1 MEFKKIQ
8 LNGFKSFA
16 DKTNFLI
23 EEGLTGIVGPN
34 GCGKS
39 NIVESLRWVMGETS
53 AKSMRG
59 SGMEDVI
66 FNGTSNKA
74 SKNIAEVSID
84 VENKNNEGPVQYR
97 DLDQIS
103 VRRKIE
109 KDKGSKFYI
118 NDKEVRARDA
128 QMFFAD
134 LSTGAHSPSMISQ
147 GRIGALVTAKPT
159 DRRAIL
165 EEAAGISGLHV
176 RRHEAELR
184 LGAAE
189 NNLKRAD
196 ELRRQ
201 QEKQLANLQKQA
213 EEATKYKL
221 ISEEIKKIEAGLY
234 YLKLL
239 EIEAGLYYLKLL
251 EIDKEIKIENE
262 INNEAEGEVEGFNN
276 KITELENLIKIATDK
291 VSPLREKNIENLSR
305 IQRLN
310 LELQSLDE
318 ENTRIQ
324 DEIESINKSISTL
337 DEDINRERGII
348 IDANSNEKRLKEE
361 KADLIEIDSKYF
373 ETEKLSNEDLEN
385 AKKELKKEQEAVD
398 EVVNNIAEGSI
409 NISLGPIKNVKNSI
423 NRAKELIDSNE
434 IQQAVTLLDRCNME
448 LDNFLNDLK
457 NEKSR
462 QELLNVNEK
471 SQNIKQ
477 LQEKYA
483 DAYSKNQSI
492 KNESIKRNER
502 IKTIETEIES
512 WKNLLSNSEKMVA
525 ELIERKNKL
534 SDQLKKLENQP
545 RVQAER
551 KGQIS
556 ENLRISDKEKVDND
570 IVIEETDKRI
580 ETLRTEL
587 NEIQEQSIQIRER
600 KASSGATI
608 EGLQKRKSDLLDRI
622 NSELNLSEDNIL
634 ENSNLNGVEELPNA
648 IDQEDALDK
657 KKQER
662 ESLGSVNLKAD
673 EETSKY
679 EDEIKKMEQDRSDL
693 VTAIVKLKDSIN
705 ELNQKGRERLIEAF
719 EKVNRKFNEVY
730 TKLFNG
736 GNAKLELVD
745 SDDPLEAGL
754 EMLVSPPGKRLQ
766 SITLL
771 SGGEQALT
779 ALSLIFAVFLT
790 NPSPICVLD
799 EVDAPLDDANVTR
812 FCNLLEELIKITNTK
827 FIIVTHHALTM
838 SKMNR
843 LYGVT
848 MPEKGISQLVA
859 VDLQKAESM
868 VA

>member
-1 MEFKKIQ
+1 MEFKKIN

-16 DKTNFLI
+16 DKTDFLI
-23 EEGLTGIVGPN
+23 EDGLTGIVGPN

-59 SGMEDVI
+59 TGMEDVI
-66 FNGTSNKA
+66 FSGTSNKT
-74 SKNIAEVSID
+74 SKNIAEVSVTIL
-84 VENKNNEGPVQYR
+84 NNNNEGPIQFR
-97 DLDQIS
+97 EFNEINIK
-103 VRRKIE
+103 RKIE
-109 KDKGSKFYI
+109 KDRGSKFYI

-159 DRRAIL
+159 DRRTIL

-184 LGAAE
+184 LNAAE

-196 ELRRQ
+196 ELRKQ

-213 EEATKYKL
+213 EEATRYKD
-221 ISEEIKKIEAGLY
+221 ISDEIKKIEAGLY
-234 YLKLL
+234 YLKL
-239 EIEAGLYYLKLL
+239 I
-251 EIDKEIKIENE
+251 EIDKEIRIENE
-262 INNEAEGEVEGFNN
+262 INTEAEGEVSGFNEKISDFEKTIKFETE
-276 KITELENLIKIATDK
+276 KIT
-291 VSPLREKNIENLSR
+291 PLREKNIENLSK

-318 ENTRIQ
+318 ENERIYI
-324 DEIESINKSISTL
+324 EIENIRKSLQTF
-337 DEDINRERGII
+337 DDDINREKGIV
-348 IDANSNEKRLKEE
+348 IDAKSNEKRLKEE
-361 KADLIEIDSKYF
+361 KSELIEIDSKYY
-373 ETEKLSNEDLEN
+373 ETEKKSNKDLDEANNKLNLEINKIKELVYSKKNEDAIN
-385 AKKELKKEQEAVD
+385 VIDNLKKIID
-398 EVVNNIAEGSI
+398 EYA
-409 NISLGPIKNVKNSI
+409 
-423 NRAKELIDSNE
+423 
-434 IQQAVTLLDRCNME
+434 
-448 LDNFLNDLK
+448 DNFSK
-457 NEKSR
+457 N
-462 QELLNVNEK
+462 
-471 SQNIKQ
+471 QNIK
-477 LQEKYA
+477 K
-483 DAYSKNQSI
+483 DST
-492 KNESIKRNER
+492 KRSER
-502 IKTIETEIES
+502 INIIDKEIKS
-512 WKNLLSNSEKMVA
+512 WKNLLSNSEKMVT
-525 ELIERKNKL
+525 ELTERKNKL
-534 SDQLKKLENQP
+534 SLKLTKLDSQP
-545 RVQAER
+545 KLQAEK

-556 ENLRISDKEKVDND
+556 ENLRISEEEKKENEN
-570 IVIEETDKRI
+570 IIENTDEKI
-580 ETLRTEL
+580 ENLRQQL
-587 NEIQEQSIQIRER
+587 NEVQEQSIKIRER

-608 EGLQKRKSDLLDRI
+608 EGLKKRKSDLVDRI
-622 NSELNLSEDNIL
+622 VSDLNLSEENIL
-634 ENSNLNGVEELPNA
+634 ENSNLFGKEELPDA
-648 IDQEDALDK
+648 INQEDLLDK

-662 ESLGSVNLKAD
+662 EKLGSVNLKAD
-673 EETSKY
+673 EETNKY
-679 EDEIKKMEQDRSDL
+679 ESEIKKMEQDRADL
-693 VTAIVKLKDSIN
+693 VTAIIKLKDSIN
-705 ELNQKGRERLIEAF
+705 ELNQKGRERLVEAF

-812 FCNLLEELIKITNTK
+812 FCNLLEDLTKITNTK
-827 FIIVTHHALTM
+827 FVIVTHHALTM

>member
-23 EEGLTGIVGPN
+23 EDGLTGIVGPN

-39 NIVESLRWVMGETS
+39 NIVESIRWVMGETS
-53 AKSMRG
+53 AKSLRG

-66 FNGTSNKA
+66 FSGTSNKP
-74 SKNIAEVSID
+74 SKNIAEVSIT
-84 VENKNNEGPVQYR
+84 VKNDSGEGPIQYR
-97 DLDQIS
+97 EVNEIN

-118 NDKEVRARDA
+118 NDKEVRARDS

-196 ELRRQ
+196 ELRKQ
-201 QEKQLANLQKQA
+201 QERQLANLQKQA
-213 EEATKYKL
+213 EEASKYKN
-221 ISEEIKKIEAGLY
+221 ITDEIKKIEAGLY
-234 YLKLL
+234 YLKL
-239 EIEAGLYYLKLL
+239 I
-251 EIDKEIKIENE
+251 EIDKEITIENE
-262 INNEAEGEVEGFNN
+262 INKEAEGEVSGFNER
-276 KITELENLIKIATDK
+276 ITEIETLIKLETEK
-291 VSPLREKNIENLSR
+291 VTPLREKNIENLSK

-310 LELQSLDE
+310 LELQSLDK
-318 ENTRIQ
+318 ENTRTQ
-324 DEIESINKSISTL
+324 EEIENIKKSLTTL
-337 DEDINRERGII
+337 DEDVSREKGII

-361 KADLIEIDSKYF
+361 KSDLIEVDSKYF
-373 ETEKLSNEDLEN
+373 ETEKKSNDDLDN
-385 AKKELKKEQEAVD
+385 SK
-398 EVVNNIAEGSI
+398 NN
-409 NISLGPIKNVKNSI
+409 
-423 NRAKELIDSNE
+423 LIDEIGKIKTLISSN
-434 IQQAVTLLDRCNME
+434 QNDSALDI
-448 LDNFLNDLK
+448 LNDL
-457 NEKSR
+457 EKIIDR
-462 QELLNVNEK
+462 
-471 SQNIKQ
+471 
-477 LQEKYA
+477 YA
-483 DAYSKNQSI
+483 DSYSKNQNI
-492 KNESIKRNER
+492 KKESVKRNER
-502 IKTIETEIES
+502 IKIIEKEIES
-512 WKNLLSNSEKMVA
+512 WKNLLSNSEKMVN
-525 ELIERKNKL
+525 ELTSRKNNL
-534 SDQLKKLENQP
+534 TNQLEILDNQP
-545 RVQAER
+545 KIQAEK

-556 ENLRISDKEKVDND
+556 ENLRNSEEEKEENEKIIND
-570 IVIEETDKRI
+570 TDEKI
-580 ETLRTEL
+580 DSLRTKL

-600 KASSGATI
+600 KASSGATV
-608 EGLQKRKSDLLDRI
+608 EGLRKRKNDLIDRI
-622 NSELNLSEDNIL
+622 TSELNLTEENIL
-634 ENSNLNGVEELPNA
+634 ENSNLNGIEELPDAVN
-648 IDQEDALDK
+648 QEDLLDK

-662 ESLGSVNLKAD
+662 EKLGSVNLKAD
-673 EETSKY
+673 EETNKY
-679 EDEIKKMEQDRSDL
+679 ETEIKKMESDRADL

-705 ELNQKGRERLIEAF
+705 ELNQKGRERLVEAF

-745 SDDPLEAGL
+745 SEDPLEAGL

-812 FCNLLEELIKITNTK
+812 FCNLLDELTKITNTK

>member
-16 DKTNFLI
+16 EKTNFLI
-23 EEGLTGIVGPN
+23 EDGLTGIVGPN

-39 NIVESLRWVMGETS
+39 NIVESLRWAMGETS

-74 SKNIAEVSID
+74 SKNIAEVSIIVD
-84 VENKNNEGPVQYR
+84 NASHEGPLQYK
-97 DLDQIS
+97 DIDQIE

-165 EEAAGISGLHV
+165 EEAANISGLHV

-184 LGAAE
+184 LNAAE
-189 NNLKRAD
+189 ANLKRAD

-213 EEATKYKL
+213 EEATKYKI

-239 EIEAGLYYLKLL
+239 DIDNEIR
-251 EIDKEIKIENE
+251 IENE
-262 INNEAEGEVEGFNN
+262 INNEAEGEVNNFNQQ
-276 KITELENLIKIATDK
+276 ISQFESLIKTETDK

-310 LELQSLDE
+310 LELQNLDE
-318 ENTRIQ
+318 ENVRTQ
-324 DEIESINKSISTL
+324 GEIENFKNSLKTIE
-337 DEDINRERGII
+337 EDIDREKGIV

-361 KADLIEIDSKYF
+361 KSELIEIDSKYF
-373 ETEKLSNEDLEN
+373 ETEKLSNEDLEE
-385 AKKELKKEQEAVD
+385 AKKQLNEEQKAVD
-398 EVVNNIAEGSI
+398 EIIEMFANGNI
-409 NISLGPIKNVKNSI
+409 NISIDPIKGVI
-423 NRAKELIDSNE
+423 NTIEKIKELINNNE
-434 IQQAVTLLDRCNME
+434 ANQALTLLDRTKME
-448 LDNFLNDLK
+448 LNNFLSNLANDESKSKLTDI
-457 NEKSR
+457 NEK
-462 QELLNVNEK
+462 ND
-471 SQNIKQ
+471 NIKL

-483 DAYSKNQSI
+483 DSFSKNQSI
-492 KNESIKRNER
+492 KKESIKRNER
-502 IKTIETEIES
+502 IKAIETEVES
-512 WKNLLSNSEKMVA
+512 WKSLLSNSQKMVT
-525 ELIERKNKL
+525 ELTERKNKL
-534 SDQLKKLENQP
+534 LSQLNERDQQP
-545 RVQAER
+545 KVQAEK
-551 KGQIS
+551 KGQAT
-556 ENLRISDKEKVDND
+556 EGLRISQNEKIENEK
-570 IVIEETDKRI
+570 IIEETDKKI
-580 ETLRTEL
+580 NSLRLEL
-587 NEIQEQSIQIRER
+587 NDVQERSIQIRER
-600 KASSGATI
+600 KASSGATV
-608 EGLQKRKSDLLDRI
+608 EGLKKRKDDLLERVI
-622 NSELNLSEDNIL
+622 SELNLEENDIL
-634 ENSNLNGVEELPNA
+634 ENSNLNGVEELPDSVA
-648 IDQEDALDK
+648 QEDALDEK
-657 KKQER
+657 KKDR
-662 ESLGSVNLKAD
+662 EKLGSVNLRAD
-673 EETSKY
+673 EETNKY
-679 EDEIKKMEQDRSDL
+679 EIEIKKMEQDREDL
-693 VTAIVKLKDSIN
+693 VSAIIKLKESIN
-705 ELNQKGRERLIEAF
+705 ELNQKGRERLLEAF

-812 FCNLLEELIKITNTK
+812 FCGLLDDLTKITNTK

>member
-239 EIEAGLYYLKLL
+239 EI
-251 EIDKEIKIENE
+251 DKEIKIENE
-262 INNEAEGEVEGFNN
+262 INNEAGGEVEGFNN
-276 KITELENLIKIATDK
+276 KIAELENLIKIATDK

-534 SDQLKKLENQP
+534 SDQLKELENQP

-556 ENLRISDKEKVDND
+556 ENLRISDKEKIDND

-580 ETLRTEL
+580 EALRTEL

-634 ENSNLNGVEELPNA
+634 ENSNLNGIEELPNA

>member
-1 MEFKKIQ
+1 MEFKKIH

-16 DKTNFLI
+16 DKTSFLI

-66 FNGTSNKA
+66 FSGTSNKS
-74 SKNIAEVSID
+74 SKNIAEVS
-84 VENKNNEGPVQYR
+84 VSVANRNNEGPIQFR
-97 DLDQIS
+97 ELEEIN

-201 QEKQLANLQKQA
+201 QEKQLSNLQKQA
-213 EEATKYKL
+213 VEATKYKN
-221 ISEEIKKIEAGLY
+221 ISDEIKKIEAGLY

-239 EIEAGLYYLKLL
+239 EIE
-251 EIDKEIKIENE
+251 KEIRIENE
-262 INNEAEGEVEGFNN
+262 INSEAEGEVSGFNN
-276 KITELENLIKIATDK
+276 KINEIESLIKSETEKIT
-291 VSPLREKNIENLSR
+291 PLREKNIENLSK

-310 LELQSLDE
+310 LELKGLDE
-318 ENTRIQ
+318 ENIRIQ
-324 DEIESINKSISTL
+324 DELENIKNTLRTFDDDIS
-337 DEDINRERGII
+337 REKGIV

-361 KADLIEIDSKYF
+361 KNELIEIDSKYY
-373 ETEKLSNEDLEN
+373 ETEKKSNQDLNDAKNKLKSEIDRVKKLINLDKGNEAIDILEN
-385 AKKELKKEQEAVD
+385 CKLIID
-398 EVVNNIAEGSI
+398 EYAESYSQ
-409 NISLGPIKNVKNSI
+409 N
-423 NRAKELIDSNE
+423 
-434 IQQAVTLLDRCNME
+434 
-448 LDNFLNDLK
+448 
-457 NEKSR
+457 
-462 QELLNVNEK
+462 
-471 SQNIKQ
+471 QNIK
-477 LQEKYA
+477 K
-483 DAYSKNQSI
+483 
-492 KNESIKRNER
+492 ESVKRNQR
-502 IKTIETEIES
+502 INTIDKEIES
-512 WKNLLSNSEKMVA
+512 WKNLLSNSEKMVT
-525 ELIERKNKL
+525 ELSERKNKL
-534 SDQLKKLENQP
+534 NLQLEKLDNQP
-545 RVQAER
+545 KLQAEK

-556 ENLRISDKEKVDND
+556 ENLRISEEEKDENETIINTTD
-570 IVIEETDKRI
+570 EKIES
-580 ETLRTEL
+580 LRVQL

-608 EGLQKRKSDLLDRI
+608 EGLKKRKNDLIDRI
-622 NSELNLSEDNIL
+622 YSELNLSEGNIL
-634 ENSNLNGVEELPNA
+634 ENSNLFGKEELPDAVN
-648 IDQEDALDK
+648 QEDLLDK

-662 ESLGSVNLKAD
+662 ERLGSVNLKAD
-673 EETSKY
+673 EETLKY
-679 EDEIKKMEQDRSDL
+679 ETEIKKMEQDRSDL
-693 VTAIVKLKDSIN
+693 VAAIVKLKESIN

-745 SDDPLEAGL
+745 SEDPLEAGL

-812 FCNLLEELIKITNTK
+812 FCSLLEELTKITNTK

-848 MPEKGISQLVA
+848 MPEKGISQLVS

>member
-66 FNGTSNKA
+66 FSGTSNKA

-213 EEATKYKL
+213 EEASKYKL
-221 ISEEIKKIEAGLY
+221 ITEEIKKIEAGLY
-234 YLKLL
+234 YLKL
-239 EIEAGLYYLKLL
+239 I
-251 EIDKEIKIENE
+251 EIDKEIRIENE
-262 INNEAEGEVEGFNN
+262 INNEAEGEVEGFNT
-276 KITELENLIKIATDK
+276 KISEIENLIKSATDK

-310 LELQSLDE
+310 LELQNLDE
-318 ENTRIQ
+318 ENTRTQ
-324 DEIESINKSISTL
+324 DEIESIKKSLQTL
-337 DEDINRERGII
+337 DEDISRERGII

-361 KADLIEIDSKYF
+361 KTDLIEIDSKYF
-373 ETEKLSNEDLEN
+373 ETEKLSNEELED
-385 AKKELKKEQEAVD
+385 AKNKLKEEQKAVD
-398 EVVNNIAEGSI
+398 EVVTNIAEGSI
-409 NISLGPIKNVKNSI
+409 NISVGPIKNVKNSI
-423 NRAKELIDSNE
+423 NRVKELIDSNE
-434 IQQAVTLLDRCNME
+434 INQAVTLLDRCNME

-457 NEKSR
+457 NERSR
-462 QELLNVNEK
+462 EELLSVNEK

-502 IKTIETEIES
+502 IKTIETEVES
-512 WKNLLSNSEKMVA
+512 WKNLLSNSEKMVG
-525 ELIERKNKL
+525 ELTDRKNKL
-534 SDQLKKLENQP
+534 LDQLKELDNQP
-545 RVQAER
+545 KIQAER

-556 ENLRISDKEKVDND
+556 ENLRISNKEKIDND
-570 IVIEETDKRI
+570 SVIEETDKQI
-580 ETLRTEL
+580 ENLRSQL

-622 NSELNLSEDNIL
+622 NSELNLTEENIL
-634 ENSNLNGVEELPNA
+634 ENSNLNGVEDLPNPV
-648 IDQEDALDK
+648 DQEDTLDK

-662 ESLGSVNLKAD
+662 EKLGSVNLKAD

-679 EDEIKKMEQDRSDL
+679 EEEIKKMEQDRSDL

-812 FCNLLEELIKITNTK
+812 FCSLLEELIKITNTK

>member
-23 EEGLTGIVGPN
+23 ENGLTGIVGPN

-66 FNGTSNKA
+66 FSGTSNKP
-74 SKNIAEVSID
+74 SKNIAEVS
-84 VENKNNEGPVQYR
+84 VTVANENNEGPVQFR
-97 DLDQIS
+97 ELDEIN

-184 LGAAE
+184 LSAAE

-201 QEKQLANLQKQA
+201 QERQLANLQKQA
-213 EEATKYKL
+213 EEATKYKN
-221 ISEEIKKIEAGLY
+221 ISDEIKK
-234 YLKLL
+234 
-239 EIEAGLYYLKLL
+239 IEAGLYYLKLL

-262 INNEAEGEVEGFNN
+262 INTEAETEVSGFNN
-276 KITELENLIKIATDK
+276 KINELEKLIKTEVDK
-291 VSPLREKNIENLSR
+291 ITPLREKNIENLSK

-310 LELQSLDE
+310 LELKSLDE
-318 ENTRIQ
+318 ENSRIQ
-324 DEIESINKSISTL
+324 DEIENVKKSLQTIDDDIS
-337 DEDINRERGII
+337 RERGIV

-361 KADLIEIDSKYF
+361 KSELIEIDSKYYQ
-373 ETEKLSNEDLEN
+373 TEKQSNEDLEN
-385 AKKELKKEQEAVD
+385 SKNKLKSE
-398 EVVNNIAEGSI
+398 
-409 NISLGPIKNVKNSI
+409 
-423 NRAKELIDSNE
+423 ID
-434 IQQAVTLLDRCNME
+434 
-448 LDNFLNDLK
+448 K
-457 NEKSR
+457 
-462 QELLNVNEK
+462 
-471 SQNIKQ
+471 IKQ
-477 LQEKYA
+477 LINSQKNDDAIKSLDDCQFVIEEYA
-483 DAYSKNQSI
+483 DSYSKNQNI
-492 KNESIKRNER
+492 KRESVKRNER
-502 IKTIETEIES
+502 IAIIDKEIES

-525 ELIERKNKL
+525 ELSDRKNKL
-534 SDQLKKLENQP
+534 NVQRDKLDNQP
-545 RVQAER
+545 KFQAEK

-556 ENLRISDKEKVDND
+556 ENLRISENEKNEN
-570 IVIEETDKRI
+570 EEIINTTDEKI
-580 ETLRTEL
+580 DTLRNQL

-608 EGLQKRKSDLLDRI
+608 EGLKKRKNDLVDRI
-622 NSELNLSEDNIL
+622 ISELNLTEENIL
-634 ENSNLNGVEELPNA
+634 ENSNLFGVEELPDAVN
-648 IDQEDALDK
+648 QEDLLDK

-662 ESLGSVNLKAD
+662 EKLGSVNLKAD
-673 EETSKY
+673 EETVKY
-679 EDEIKKMEQDRSDL
+679 ETEIKKMEQDRADL
-693 VTAIVKLKDSIN
+693 VTAIIKLKDSIN

-719 EKVNRKFNEVY
+719 DKVNRKFNEVY

-812 FCNLLEELIKITNTK
+812 FCGLLEELIKITNTK

>member
-16 DKTNFLI
+16 EKTNFLI

-39 NIVESLRWVMGETS
+39 NIVESLRWCMGETS

-66 FNGTSNKA
+66 FSGTSNKP
-74 SKNIAEVSID
+74 SKNIAEVSISLTN
-84 VENKNNEGPVQYR
+84 ENKDGPHQYNE
-97 DLDQIS
+97 LDEIEI
-103 VRRKIE
+103 RRKIE
-109 KDKGSKFYI
+109 KDRGSKFYI
-118 NDKEVRARDA
+118 NDKEVRAKDA

-134 LSTGAHSPSMISQ
+134 LSTGAHSPSLISQ
-147 GRIGALVTAKPT
+147 GRIGALVTAKPV

-165 EEAAGISGLHV
+165 EEAAGIAGLHV

-196 ELRRQ
+196 ELRKQ
-201 QEKQLANLQKQA
+201 QEKQLVNLQKQA
-213 EEATKYKL
+213 EEAARYKS

-234 YLKLL
+234 HLKLIEIDY
-239 EIEAGLYYLKLL
+239 EIEL
-251 EIDKEIKIENE
+251 ENE
-262 INNEAEGEVEGFNN
+262 INTEADDKVKQFNN
-276 KITELENLIKIATDK
+276 KLEEIEKQIKTEIEKAT
-291 VSPLREKNIENLSR
+291 PIREKNIENLSK

-310 LELQSLDE
+310 LELKGLDKESERMRE
-318 ENTRIQ
+318 EIGSIKNTLKVI
-324 DEIESINKSISTL
+324 
-337 DEDINRERGII
+337 DEDIDREKSII

-361 KADLIEIDSKYF
+361 KSELIETDSKYY
-373 ETEKLSNEDLEN
+373 ETEKLSNQDLEL
-385 AKKELKKEQEAVD
+385 AKSK
-398 EVVNNIAEGSI
+398 
-409 NISLGPIKNVKNSI
+409 
-423 NRAKELIDSNE
+423 
-434 IQQAVTLLDRCNME
+434 
-448 LDNFLNDLK
+448 LK
-457 NEKSR
+457 NE
-462 QELLNVNEK
+462 QERMDVLLENFNSDILQKNIETINTAKEQLEKAKILISENNSKDAIVFLEECKISLSFLSIKIKDIESNDLISTLTSKNEL
-471 SQNIKQ
+471 IKK
-477 LQEKYA
+477 LQDDYA
-483 DAYSKNQSI
+483 ENYSKNQNI
-492 KNESIKRNER
+492 KRESVKRNER
-502 IKTIETEIES
+502 IKIIDKEIES
-512 WKNLLSNSEKMVA
+512 WRNLLNNSEKMIH
-525 ELIERKNKL
+525 ELNDRKNK
-534 SDQLKKLENQP
+534 QNLKLNDLEEQP
-545 RVQAER
+545 QAQAEK

-556 ENLRISDKEKVDND
+556 ENLRISEKEKNENE
-570 IVIEETDKRI
+570 IIIEKIDEKIID
-580 ETLRTEL
+580 LRNEL
-587 NEIQEQSIQIRER
+587 NSTKENSIEIRER

-608 EGLQKRKSDLLDRI
+608 EGLNKRRNDLLERI
-622 NSELNLSEDNIL
+622 MTELNLK
-634 ENSNLNGVEELPNA
+634 ENNLLDFSNLEKGKEFPDTVAQEEL
-648 IDQEDALDK
+648 LDEK
-657 KKQER
+657 KRER
-662 ESLGSVNLKAD
+662 EKLGSVNLRAD

-679 EDEIKKMEQDRSDL
+679 ELEIKKMEQDRQDL
-693 VTAIVKLKDSIN
+693 VSAIIKLKESIT
-705 ELNQKGRERLIEAF
+705 ELNQKGRERLLEAF

-730 TKLFNG
+730 TQLFNG

-745 SDDPLEAGL
+745 SDDPLDAGL

-812 FCNLLEELIKITNTK
+812 FCNLLAELTKITSTR

-838 SKMNR
+838 SKMDR

>member
-66 FNGTSNKA
+66 FSGTSNKA

-84 VENKNNEGPVQYR
+84 VDNKDNEGPVQYR
-97 DLDQIS
+97 ELDQIN

-213 EEATKYKL
+213 EEASKYKL
-221 ISEEIKKIEAGLY
+221 ITEEIKKIEAGLY
-234 YLKLL
+234 YLKL
-239 EIEAGLYYLKLL
+239 I
-251 EIDKEIKIENE
+251 EIDKEIRIENE

-276 KITELENLIKIATDK
+276 KISELENLIKSATDK

-318 ENTRIQ
+318 ENTRTQ
-324 DEIESINKSISTL
+324 DEIETIKKSLQTL
-337 DEDINRERGII
+337 DEDISRERGII

-361 KADLIEIDSKYF
+361 KTDLIEVDYKYF
-373 ETEKLSNEDLEN
+373 ETEKLSNEELED
-385 AKKELKKEQEAVD
+385 AKNKLKDEQKAVD

-409 NISLGPIKNVKNSI
+409 NISVGPIKNVKNSI
-423 NRAKELIDSNE
+423 NRVKELIDSNE
-434 IQQAVTLLDRCNME
+434 INQAVTLLDRCNME

-462 QELLNVNEK
+462 EALLSVNEK

-502 IKTIETEIES
+502 IKTIETEVES
-512 WKNLLSNSEKMVA
+512 WKNLLANSEKMVG
-525 ELIERKNKL
+525 ELTDRKNKL
-534 SDQLKKLENQP
+534 TDQLKELDNQP
-545 RVQAER
+545 KAQAER
-551 KGQIS
+551 KGQIT
-556 ENLRISDKEKVDND
+556 ENLRISDKEKIDND
-570 IVIEETDKRI
+570 AVIEETDKQI
-580 ETLRTEL
+580 ESLRSQL

-600 KASSGATI
+600 KASSGATV

-622 NSELNLSEDNIL
+622 NSELSLTEVNIL
-634 ENSNLNGVEELPNA
+634 ENSNLNGMEDLPNPV
-648 IDQEDALDK
+648 DQEDSLDK

-662 ESLGSVNLKAD
+662 ERLGSVNLKAD

-679 EDEIKKMEQDRSDL
+679 EEEIKKMEQDRSDL
-693 VTAIVKLKDSIN
+693 VTAIIKLKESIN

-812 FCNLLEELIKITNTK
+812 FCSLLEELTKITNTK

-848 MPEKGISQLVA
+848 MPEKGVSQLVA

>member
-8 LNGFKSFA
+8 LTGFKSFA
-16 DKTNFLI
+16 EKTNFLI

-39 NIVESLRWVMGETS
+39 NIVESLRWCMGETS

-66 FNGTSNKA
+66 FSGTSNKP
-74 SKNIAEVSID
+74 SKNIAEVSIALSN
-84 VENKNNEGPVQYR
+84 ENKDGPIQYN
-97 DLDQIS
+97 DLDEIEI
-103 VRRKIE
+103 RRKIE

-118 NDKEVRARDA
+118 NNKEVRAKDA

-134 LSTGAHSPSMISQ
+134 LSTGAHSPSLISQ
-147 GRIGALVTAKPT
+147 GRIGALVTAKPA

-165 EEAAGISGLHV
+165 EEAAGIAGLHV

-184 LGAAE
+184 LSAAE

-201 QEKQLANLQKQA
+201 QERQLANLQKQA
-213 EEATKYKL
+213 EEAAKYKSV
-221 ISEEIKKIEAGLY
+221 SEEIKKVEAGLY
-234 YLKLL
+234 YLKL
-239 EIEAGLYYLKLL
+239 KD
-251 EIDKEIKIENE
+251 IDHEIKLENE
-262 INNEAEGEVEGFNN
+262 INTEAEDQVKEFNSQ
-276 KITELENLIKIATDK
+276 LENLEKRITDETNK
-291 VSPLREKNIENLSR
+291 VTPIRERNIENLSK

-310 LELQSLDE
+310 LELKSLDE
-318 ENTRIQ
+318 ENERIEE
-324 DEIESINKSISTL
+324 EIKSIKNSL
-337 DEDINRERGII
+337 RMIDEDIDREKSIV

-361 KADLIEIDSKYF
+361 KGELIEIDSKYY
-373 ETEKLSNEDLEN
+373 ETEKLSNQDLDVAKEN
-385 AKKELKKEQEAVD
+385 LKREQDKVDRILDTFSSENLKKNIEQINKIIDQITAAKNLINEQNNSAALKVLD
-398 EVVNNIAEGSI
+398 ECKENLSYLNIKIKDAEEGDKI
-409 NISLGPIKNVKNSI
+409 TVLN
-423 NRAKELIDSNE
+423 ETNE
-434 IQQAVTLLDRCNME
+434 I
-448 LDNFLNDLK
+448 
-457 NEKSR
+457 
-462 QELLNVNEK
+462 
-471 SQNIKQ
+471 IKK

-483 DAYSKNQSI
+483 DIYSNNQNI
-492 KNESIKRNER
+492 KKESVKRNER
-502 IKTIETEIES
+502 IQKIDLEIES
-512 WKNLLSNSEKMVA
+512 WKNLLTNSEKMVR
-525 ELIERKNKL
+525 ELNDRKNKQTL
-534 SDQLKKLENQP
+534 KLNDLEKQPQL
-545 RVQAER
+545 QAEK

-556 ENLRISDKEKVDND
+556 ESLRISEKEQNENETIIVEIDDKILKLSNELKDTKENS
-570 IVIEETDKRI
+570 IE
-580 ETLRTEL
+580 
-587 NEIQEQSIQIRER
+587 IRER

-608 EGLQKRKSDLLDRI
+608 DGLSKRRSDLLERV
-622 NSELNLSEDNIL
+622 SAELNLSEEKLL
-634 ENSNLNGVEELPNA
+634 EFSNLEKEVEFPDVVTQEEL
-648 IDQEDALDK
+648 LDEK
-657 KKQER
+657 KRQR
-662 ESLGSVNLKAD
+662 EKLGSVNLRAD

-679 EDEIKKMEQDRSDL
+679 EVEIKKMERDRQDL
-693 VTAIVKLKDSIN
+693 VTAIIKLKESIS
-705 ELNQKGRERLIEAF
+705 ELNQKGRERLLEAF

-745 SDDPLEAGL
+745 SDDPLDAGL

-812 FCNLLEELIKITNTK
+812 FCNLLTELTKITSTR

-838 SKMNR
+838 SKMDR

>member
-84 VENKNNEGPVQYR
+84 VENKKNEGPVQYR

-221 ISEEIKKIEAGLY
+221 ISEEIKK
-234 YLKLL
+234 
-239 EIEAGLYYLKLL
+239 IEAGLYYLKLL

-423 NRAKELIDSNE
+423 NRAKELINSNE

>member
-23 EEGLTGIVGPN
+23 EDGLTGIVGPN

-39 NIVESLRWVMGETS
+39 NIVESLRWAMGETS

-74 SKNIAEVSID
+74 SKNIAEVAIELD
-84 VENKNNEGPVQYR
+84 NKNNEGPVQYR
-97 DLDQIS
+97 ELDQIS

-189 NNLKRAD
+189 NNLRRAD

-221 ISEEIKKIEAGLY
+221 ISEEIKSIEAGLY
-234 YLKLL
+234 YLKLI
-239 EIEAGLYYLKLL
+239 EISE
-251 EIDKEIKIENE
+251 EIKTENE
-262 INNEAEGEVEGFNN
+262 VNNEAGGEVEGFNN
-276 KITELENLIKIATDK
+276 KIAEFENLIKVSTNK

-324 DEIESINKSISTL
+324 DEIESIRKSIQTL
-337 DEDINRERGII
+337 DEDISREKGII
-348 IDANSNEKRLKEE
+348 VDANSNEKRLKEE
-361 KADLIEIDSKYF
+361 KRDLIDIDSKYF
-373 ETEKLSNEDLEN
+373 ETEKLSNDDLED
-385 AKKELKKEQEAVD
+385 AKKKLKKEQEAVD
-398 EVVNNIAEGSI
+398 EVVNNIADGAL
-409 NISLGPIKNVKNSI
+409 NISIGPIKNVKNSI
-423 NRAKELIDSNE
+423 NRVKELIDSNE
-434 IQQAVTLLDRCNME
+434 INQAVTLLDRCNME
-448 LDNFLNDLK
+448 LDIFLNDLK
-457 NEKSR
+457 DEKSR
-462 QELLNVNEK
+462 GELLSVNEK

-512 WKNLLSNSEKMVA
+512 WKNLLSNSEKMVG
-525 ELIERKNKL
+525 ELTERKNKL
-534 SDQLKKLENQP
+534 ITQLKELDNQP

-556 ENLRISDKEKVDND
+556 ENLRISDKEKIEND
-570 IVIEETDKRI
+570 TFIKETDKTI
-580 ETLRTEL
+580 ETLRVQL
-587 NEIQEQSIQIRER
+587 NAIQEQSIQIRER

-608 EGLQKRKSDLLDRI
+608 EGLQKRKGDLLDRI
-622 NSELNLSEDNIL
+622 KSELDLTEDNLL
-634 ENSNLNGVEELPNA
+634 ENSNLNGIEELPNA
-648 IDQEDALDK
+648 VDQEDSLDK
-657 KKQER
+657 KKLER
-662 ESLGSVNLKAD
+662 EKLGSVNLKAD

-693 VTAIVKLKDSIN
+693 VTAIMKLKESIN

-812 FCNLLEELIKITNTK
+812 FCSLLEELIKITSTK

>member
-84 VENKNNEGPVQYR
+84 VDNKNNEGPVQYR
-97 DLDQIS
+97 EVDQIN

-239 EIEAGLYYLKLL
+239 EI
-251 EIDKEIKIENE
+251 DKEIRIENE
-262 INNEAEGEVEGFNN
+262 INNEAESEVDGFNS
-276 KITELENLIKIATDK
+276 KISELENLIKLATDK
-291 VSPLREKNIENLSR
+291 VSPLRERNIENLSR

-324 DEIESINKSISTL
+324 DEIENIKKSIQTL
-337 DEDINRERGII
+337 DEDISRERGII

-361 KADLIEIDSKYF
+361 KANLIDIDSKYF
-373 ETEKLSNEDLEN
+373 ETEKLSNNELES
-385 AKKELKKEQEAVD
+385 AKGELKKEQEAVD
-398 EVVNNIAEGSI
+398 EVVSTVAEGAL
-409 NISLGPIKNVKNSI
+409 NISVGPIKNVKNSI
-423 NRAKELIDSNE
+423 ERVKELINNNE
-434 IQQAVTLLDRCNME
+434 INQAMTLLDRCNME
-448 LDNFLNDLK
+448 LDNYLSDLK

-462 QELLNVNEK
+462 GELLSVSEK
-471 SQNIKQ
+471 SQNIKN

-502 IKTIETEIES
+502 IKTIETEIAS
-512 WKNLLSNSEKMVA
+512 WKNLLANSEKMVI
-525 ELIERKNKL
+525 ELSERKNKL
-534 SDQLKKLENQP
+534 TTQLSELDNQP
-545 RVQAER
+545 KIQAER

-556 ENLRISDKEKVDND
+556 ENLRISDKDKIDND
-570 IVIEETDKRI
+570 SIIEETDQKI
-580 ETLRTEL
+580 EALRSRL

-608 EGLQKRKSDLLDRI
+608 EGLNKRKGDLLDRI
-622 NSELNLSEDNIL
+622 NSELGLSEENIL
-634 ENSNLNGVEELPNA
+634 ENSSLNGIEELPNA
-648 IDQEDALDK
+648 IDQEDDLDK

-662 ESLGSVNLKAD
+662 EKLGSVNLKAD

-705 ELNQKGRERLIEAF
+705 ELNQKGRERLVEAF

-812 FCNLLEELIKITNTK
+812 FCNLLEELIKITDTK